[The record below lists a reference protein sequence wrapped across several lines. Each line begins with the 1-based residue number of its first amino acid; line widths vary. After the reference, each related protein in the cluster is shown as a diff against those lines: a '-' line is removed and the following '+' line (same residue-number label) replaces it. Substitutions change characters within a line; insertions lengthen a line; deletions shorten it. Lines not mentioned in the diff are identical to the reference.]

1 MVLYAVFF
9 VHVFPVLWLF
19 AVSVVGVVVSVVAV
33 VVIAVAFVVIMKLH
47 REKAQYCR

>member
-1 MVLYAVFF
+1 MYAVFF

-19 AVSVVGVVVSVVAV
+19 AVSVVGVVVVVSVVAV